1 MRKKF
6 SSKKGRNFA
15 KNFRERRANPK
26 GLSPGVNG
34 PLTKQHKNNVGHH
47 MWAPKRGRDT
57 PTATAIGANLGSITV
72 AAFQHGRLSQGGR
85 VPSPDRSRG
94 TAQFS
99 RSSWVSCMAVC
110 PAPAPAR
117 AAFTSNVP
125 SGLTSRALAWGA
137 ALGGC
142 CPSRVEMRICE
153 GARHLFWRSL
163 NSARGRR
170 GYHARGRTWAHA
182 RLKNMRPAHLGY
194 PGRAGA
200 LAWHVDAPNG
210 RSFFVR
216 RCERERDYSGNSTAT
231 HQPLT
236 CWM

>member
-1 MRKKF
+1 MCNTSAHAYHRPHQ
-6 SSKKGRNFA
+6 RCP
-15 KNFRERRANPK
+15 RPPRRP
-26 GLSPGVNG
+26 SNG
-34 PLTKQHKNNVGHH
+34 GHH

-57 PTATAIGANLGSITV
+57 PTATAIGANLDNTII
-72 AAFQHGRLSQGGR
+72 AAFPHGRLSQGGR

-94 TAQFS
+94 TTRCRKSAQFS
-99 RSSWVSCMAVC
+99 RSSWVLSMPVY

-216 RCERERDYSGNSTAT
+216 RCERERERLLR
-231 HQPLT
+231 Q
-236 CWM
+236 